1 MAQNNEADVQGG
13 GDVRVMMEA
22 LLGEMRRMMQR
33 EMEPIQERIDQMENT
48 NRQQAA
54 PRRGQ

>member
-1 MAQNNEADVQGG
+1 MSQNNDGNVQGG

-33 EMEPIQERIDQMENT
+33 EMEPILERIDQMEST
-48 NRQQAA
+48 NH
-54 PRRGQ
+54 

>member
-33 EMEPIQERIDQMENT
+33 EMEPIQERID
-48 NRQQAA
+48 
-54 PRRGQ
+54 